1 MPDITGIKFSS
12 EGSVVYDLRDN
23 SKLPLAGGTMTG
35 PLDMGY
41 HTLSGV
47 PTPQTNGEAA
57 NKLYTD
63 TLVQQRLFTADFI
76 DDALNISIEDIASSR
91 NLRVWRCHN
100 DETVNMPTGVDLA
113 IRKPCTIYNNDHMVI
128 ELFEISPNYG
138 RIWFNK
144 YGRTSSW
151 SGWKSMMAYDEP
163 APYFTQGTWVG
174 DLSYDN
180 SMLIFPAHVYYRKW
194 SNGVIDITINTKCEL
209 FNKSGT
215 THMIWSLQT
224 LCGACGVSSITIDPK
239 RTYARVYTPGDVTYP
254 NTSQCG
260 RTGLMVQKNDTNTFC
275 LSRIY
280 NDDMQYGGWGTEA
293 TGLYAV
299 GMYYTMELHGVSY
312 T

>member
-1 MPDITGIKFSS
+1 MPDITGIKFGS

-23 SKLPLAGGTMTG
+23 SKLPLAGGAMTG

-76 DDALNISIEDIASSR
+76 EDALNINLEDIASSR
-91 NLRVWRCHN
+91 NLRVWRCHK
-100 DETVNMPTGVDLA
+100 DETVHMPTGVDLA

-144 YGRTSSW
+144 YGKTSSW

-163 APYFTQGTWVG
+163 APYFDQGTWSG
-174 DLSYDN
+174 ELAYDT
-180 SMLIFPAHVYYRKW
+180 SMFVFPAQVYYRKW
-194 SNGVIDITINTKCEL
+194 SNGVIDITINTKCEV
-209 FNKSGT
+209 FNKREN
-215 THMIWSLQT
+215 THCIWSLQK
-224 LCGACGVSSITIDPK
+224 LCEVCSVNSINIDPE
-239 RTYARVYTPGDVTYP
+239 RTYAHVYIPGDNTYP
-254 NTSQCG
+254 TNEQSG
-260 RTGLMVQKNDTNTFC
+260 RTGLAVQKNDEITFC
-275 LSRIY
+275 LGRIY
-280 NDDMQYGGWGTEA
+280 TYEMDYGGWGTET

-299 GMYYTMELHGVSY
+299 GMCYTMELHGVSY